1 MGQAWDRAG
10 AGRKGVRAEVAK
22 VDAKAGWVSPHSPLA
37 KRPRKS
43 DTPPVIALA
52 LLASLAQAGAPAP
65 PARAHADLA
74 ASFHAADYPAEAIR
88 LGEEGRVGV
97 RVQVAADGRVT
108 GCRVTASSG
117 SRALDEGTCRVLSER
132 ARYAPARDAAGGAV
146 ADEVAEQVQWALPR
160 EPAGARARADLVS
173 YVRPTDYPAE
183 AQIAGQSGLVE
194 FEIDISPEGRVV
206 NCRVMRS
213 SAGDMLNLRTC
224 HIMLIRARFEPAR
237 DAQGRAVPDTV
248 RSSINWIIPED

>member
-1 MGQAWDRAG
+1 MI
-10 AGRKGVRAEVAK
+10 
-22 VDAKAGWVSPHSPLA
+22 
-37 KRPRKS
+37 
-43 DTPPVIALA
+43 TLA
-52 LLASLAQAGAPAP
+52 LLATLAQAAAPAP

-74 ASFHAADYPAEAIR
+74 ASFRAADYPAEAMR

-132 ARYAPARDAAGGAV
+132 ARYAPARDAAGAAV

-173 YVRPTDYPAE
+173 YVRPADYPAE
-183 AQIAGQSGLVE
+183 AQIAGQSGRVE
-194 FEIDISPEGRVV
+194 FEIDVSPEGRVV

-213 SAGDMLNLRTC
+213 DAGDMLNLRTC